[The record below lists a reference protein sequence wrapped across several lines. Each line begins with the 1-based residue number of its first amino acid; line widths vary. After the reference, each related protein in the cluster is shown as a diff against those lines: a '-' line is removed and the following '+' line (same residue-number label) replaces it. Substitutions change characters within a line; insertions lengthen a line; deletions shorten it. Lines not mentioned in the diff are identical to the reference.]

1 MRDPAPATVGGS
13 ECASSSQAR
22 RRQCSRSA
30 SRSGAVFAGK
40 GDPSHGNKNGNENK
54 KDRGC
59 PSDYSFTDEMGLEY
73 DLNGDGWVCYKVTG
87 DEYSFIDNI
96 TNTD

>member
-1 MRDPAPATVGGS
+1 MRKLIAGTTAAVFALS
-13 ECASSSQAR
+13 IA
-22 RRQCSRSA
+22 
-30 SRSGAVFAGK
+30 SGAVFAGK
-40 GDPSHGNKNGNENK
+40 GDPSSGNKYGNENK

-59 PSDYSFTDEMGLEY
+59 PSDYSFTSGMGLEY

-96 TNTD
+96 TNTDDN